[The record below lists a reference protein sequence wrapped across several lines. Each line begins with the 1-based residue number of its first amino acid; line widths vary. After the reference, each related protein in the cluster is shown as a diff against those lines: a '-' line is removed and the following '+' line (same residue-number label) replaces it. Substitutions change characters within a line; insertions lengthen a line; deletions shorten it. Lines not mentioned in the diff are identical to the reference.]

1 MQETQVQFLGPEDT
15 LEKGLVPHSSMLAWR
30 ILMDR
35 VTWRATVHG
44 VTKSDTTELTHT
56 HTHTLSLSVSLSLS
70 RRKENTTR
78 EMVSWLVLPL
88 KA

>member
-35 VTWRATVHG
+35 GTWRATVHG

-56 HTHTLSLSVSLSLS
+56 HTHTHTLSLSLS
-70 RRKENTTR
+70 
-78 EMVSWLVLPL
+78 LPL
-88 KA
+88 SLYLSLRGKKTQLEKW